1 MSQTKDT
8 DRKDKPLKYYS
19 AVTRAFREEMTRDED
34 VVLIGEDVG
43 ESGGIFAQTKGLFS
57 EFGPDRVRDTP
68 IAEAGFTSL
77 AVGAAMTGLRP
88 IVEIG
93 FEDFLTAC
101 MDPIVNQAA
110 KLRYMLGGQVKVP
123 VTLYTFGSGGLN
135 AGPQHSQSLAAW
147 FSHVPGLKVVMPSSA
162 KDALGLLKNEED
174 AKILAGG
181 QSLMPMLNMRFVQPE
196 TVIDVNGLNE
206 LASISFTDKVE
217 IGALTR
223 QKTLVVDPII
233 KQHLPIMQ
241 EALTWVGHFQTQSRG
256 TIGGSL
262 CHLDPAAE
270 LPMVALLYD
279 AELEV
284 ASASEIRLIPM
295 QEWALAYMMPS
306 IGHDE
311 LLTKIM
317 IKPWRGAYGYGFQE
331 FARRHGDFAIA
342 AAGCLLKIENEMITD
357 IALSI
362 GGVED
367 VPRRFTECEDI
378 LRGINYD
385 IDKIKAVILKPL
397 DQINFLDDSLVTG
410 AYRRK
415 LLNGLLVRAIEQAA
429 GRAKSS

>member
-1 MSQTKDT
+1 
-8 DRKDKPLKYYS
+8 
-19 AVTRAFREEMTRDED
+19 
-34 VVLIGEDVG
+34 
-43 ESGGIFAQTKGLFS
+43 
-57 EFGPDRVRDTP
+57 
-68 IAEAGFTSL
+68 
-77 AVGAAMTGLRP
+77 
-88 IVEIG
+88 
-93 FEDFLTAC
+93 
-101 MDPIVNQAA
+101 
-110 KLRYMLGGQVKVP
+110 
-123 VTLYTFGSGGLN
+123 
-135 AGPQHSQSLAAW
+135 
-147 FSHVPGLKVVMPSSA
+147 
-162 KDALGLLKNEED
+162 
-174 AKILAGG
+174 
-181 QSLMPMLNMRFVQPE
+181 MPMLNMRFVQPE
-196 TVIDVNGLNE
+196 TVIDVNGLDE
-206 LASISFTDKVE
+206 LANISFTDVVE

-223 QKTLVVDPII
+223 QKTLAANPII

-279 AELEV
+279 AELQV
-284 ASASEIRLIPM
+284 ASASETRLIPM

-317 IKPWRGAYGYGFQE
+317 IKPWMGAYGYGFQE

-429 GRAKSS
+429 RRAKN

>member
-1 MSQTKDT
+1 MKASAFSYH
-8 DRKDKPLKYYS
+8 KPL
-19 AVTRAFREEMTRDED
+19 
-34 VVLIGEDVG
+34 
-43 ESGGIFAQTKGLFS
+43 
-57 EFGPDRVRDTP
+57 
-68 IAEAGFTSL
+68 SL
-77 AVGAAMTGLRP
+77 
-88 IVEIG
+88 E
-93 FEDFLTAC
+93 
-101 MDPIVNQAA
+101 
-110 KLRYMLGGQVKVP
+110 
-123 VTLYTFGSGGLN
+123 
-135 AGPQHSQSLAAW
+135 
-147 FSHVPGLKVVMPSSA
+147 
-162 KDALGLLKNEED
+162 DALGLLKNEED

-196 TVIDVNGLNE
+196 TVVDVNGLNE

-233 KQHLPIMQ
+233 KLHLTIMQ

-342 AAGCLLKIENEMITD
+342 AAGCLLKFENEMITD

-429 GRAKSS
+429 RRAKSS

>member
-1 MSQTKDT
+1 MKASAFSYH
-8 DRKDKPLKYYS
+8 KPL
-19 AVTRAFREEMTRDED
+19 
-34 VVLIGEDVG
+34 
-43 ESGGIFAQTKGLFS
+43 
-57 EFGPDRVRDTP
+57 
-68 IAEAGFTSL
+68 SL
-77 AVGAAMTGLRP
+77 
-88 IVEIG
+88 E
-93 FEDFLTAC
+93 
-101 MDPIVNQAA
+101 
-110 KLRYMLGGQVKVP
+110 
-123 VTLYTFGSGGLN
+123 
-135 AGPQHSQSLAAW
+135 
-147 FSHVPGLKVVMPSSA
+147 
-162 KDALGLLKNEED
+162 DALGLLKNEED

-429 GRAKSS
+429 RRAKN

>member
-1 MSQTKDT
+1 MKASAFSYH
-8 DRKDKPLKYYS
+8 KPL
-19 AVTRAFREEMTRDED
+19 
-34 VVLIGEDVG
+34 
-43 ESGGIFAQTKGLFS
+43 
-57 EFGPDRVRDTP
+57 
-68 IAEAGFTSL
+68 SL
-77 AVGAAMTGLRP
+77 
-88 IVEIG
+88 E
-93 FEDFLTAC
+93 
-101 MDPIVNQAA
+101 
-110 KLRYMLGGQVKVP
+110 
-123 VTLYTFGSGGLN
+123 
-135 AGPQHSQSLAAW
+135 
-147 FSHVPGLKVVMPSSA
+147 
-162 KDALGLLKNEED
+162 DALGLLKNEED

-206 LASISFTDKVE
+206 LANISFTDKVE

-317 IKPWRGAYGYGFQE
+317 FKPWRGAYGYGFQE

-429 GRAKSS
+429 RRAKSS

>member
-1 MSQTKDT
+1 MKASAFSYH
-8 DRKDKPLKYYS
+8 KPL
-19 AVTRAFREEMTRDED
+19 
-34 VVLIGEDVG
+34 
-43 ESGGIFAQTKGLFS
+43 
-57 EFGPDRVRDTP
+57 
-68 IAEAGFTSL
+68 SL
-77 AVGAAMTGLRP
+77 
-88 IVEIG
+88 E
-93 FEDFLTAC
+93 
-101 MDPIVNQAA
+101 
-110 KLRYMLGGQVKVP
+110 
-123 VTLYTFGSGGLN
+123 
-135 AGPQHSQSLAAW
+135 
-147 FSHVPGLKVVMPSSA
+147 
-162 KDALGLLKNEED
+162 DALGLLKNEED

-196 TVIDVNGLNE
+196 TVVDVNGLNE

-342 AAGCLLKIENEMITD
+342 AAGCLLKFENEMITD

-429 GRAKSS
+429 RRAKSS